1 VTDVTNQAIGREI
14 VIFVK
19 TDISREDKVKRMV
32 DTTLGRFG
40 KINVLVND
48 AMIGHIQGYSR
59 D

>member
-1 VTDVTNQAIGREI
+1 MTDVTNQAIGREI

-32 DTTLGRFG
+32 DTTLDRFG

-48 AMIGHIQGYSR
+48 AKIDHIQGYSR

>member
-1 VTDVTNQAIGREI
+1 MTDVTNQAIGREI